1 MAQKTFDQQ
10 VKRTSVWLAPTGIPL
25 IAGAAG
31 CAGRATLWA
40 GCFFLSML
48 CAFLL
53 SDQVDD
59 KGVAKPGSL
68 LERFNGWGDHCS
80 KTLFN
85 DWNYGWDSTVEFAR
99 SVKEFLGGNPV
110 QENKQKYIDK
120 SAPEASK
127 PENTSQKKP
136 IQNTTIKAQQ
146 EANLDDIAIKTD
158 NVALSQVTAE
168 QVAYNSERE
177 KSGDQQP

>member
-1 MAQKTFDQQ
+1 MSYKTFDQQ

-31 CAGRATLWA
+31 CAGRGILMT

-48 CAFLL
+48 AAFFGLTDIAE
-53 SDQVDD
+53 SAKKSGDQ
-59 KGVAKPGSL
+59 L
-68 LERFNGWGDHCS
+68 S

-99 SVKEFLGGNPV
+99 SVKEFLGGGPV

-120 SAPEASK
+120 SKSGDA
-127 PENTSQKKP
+127 SQKNP

>member
-10 VKRTSVWLAPTGIPL
+10 VKRASIWLVPTGIPL

-99 SVKEFLGGNPV
+99 SLKEFLGGNPV

-120 SAPEASK
+120 STPEASK
-127 PENTSQKKP
+127 PENTSQKNP
-136 IQNTTIKAQQ
+136 TQNTTIKDQKKAD
-146 EANLDDIAIKTD
+146 LDDIAVTTPGA
-158 NVALSQVTAE
+158 ALQVEKFE
-168 QVAYNSERE
+168 QLAYDSERE

>member
-1 MAQKTFDQQ
+1 MAQRTSDQK
-10 VKRTSVWLAPTGIPL
+10 VKRISICLVPTGIPL

-40 GCFFLSML
+40 GCFVLSML
-48 CAFLL
+48 CAFCGLTDWQA
-53 SDQVDD
+53 SAKKSGDQ
-59 KGVAKPGSL
+59 L
-68 LERFNGWGDHCS
+68 S

-99 SVKEFLGGNPV
+99 SLKELFGGNPV
-110 QENKQKYIDK
+110 QKNKQKYIDK

-127 PENTSQKKP
+127 PENTSPKKP

>member
-1 MAQKTFDQQ
+1 MEQTTSDEQ
-10 VKRTSVWLAPTGIPL
+10 VKRILRCLAPTGIPL
-25 IAGAAG
+25 IAG
-31 CAGRATLWA
+31 CAGRGILMT

-48 CAFLL
+48 FAFF
-53 SDQVDD
+53 
-59 KGVAKPGSL
+59 GAPPNWAKPFKES
-68 LERFNGWGDHCS
+68 GDHWS
-80 KTLFN
+80 KTLFK
-85 DWNYGWDSTVEFAR
+85 DWNYGWERTVEFAR
-99 SVKEFLGGNPV
+99 SLKELFGGNPV
-110 QENKQKYIDK
+110 QKNKQKYIDK

-127 PENTSQKKP
+127 PENTSPKKP

>member
-1 MAQKTFDQQ
+1 MPYKTFDEQ
-10 VKRTSVWLAPTGIPL
+10 VKHASIWLAPTGIPL

-31 CAGRATLWA
+31 CAGRGILMT
-40 GCFFLSML
+40 GCFFASILA
-48 CAFLL
+48 AFFGLTDIAE
-53 SDQVDD
+53 SAKKSGDQ
-59 KGVAKPGSL
+59 L
-68 LERFNGWGDHCS
+68 S

-99 SVKEFLGGNPV
+99 SLKELLGGNPV

-158 NVALSQVTAE
+158 NVALSQAKAE
-168 QVAYNSERE
+168 QLYYDSEKE
-177 KSGDQQP
+177 KRGDQLQQP

>member
-1 MAQKTFDQQ
+1 MSYKTFDQQ

-31 CAGRATLWA
+31 CAGRGILMT
-40 GCFFLSML
+40 GCFFFSML
-48 CAFLL
+48 AAFFGLTDIAE
-53 SDQVDD
+53 SAKKSGDQ
-59 KGVAKPGSL
+59 L
-68 LERFNGWGDHCS
+68 S

-99 SVKEFLGGNPV
+99 SVKEFLGGDPV

-120 SAPEASK
+120 SKSGDA
-127 PENTSQKKP
+127 SQKNP
-136 IQNTTIKAQQ
+136 TQNTTIKDQKKAD
-146 EANLDDIAIKTD
+146 LDDIGIQNDNGAI
-158 NVALSQVTAE
+158 SQAKAV

-177 KSGDQQP
+177 NSGDQQP